1 MGSKNSKQNTQ
12 NDKEK
17 IKIINISQKE
27 DFEFNDIYQ
36 SYPKQYTPLLTNKK
50 SSKKKSLKHLTLK
63 QLEKNPP
70 RNLVFEGGG
79 VKGLAYCGVLK
90 QMEERGLLKYVRG
103 YAGTS
108 AGAIVAALCAVG
120 YNVDELT
127 NIIKETDFSDFLDK
141 DLTGFFG
148 EMYHLIKEFG
158 EHSGN
163 YFHHYISNFIKKKTG
178 DPRYTF
184 KNLLKDKGVNLVVV
198 ATDINKMKSI
208 YFNPYNNG
216 DTAIAD
222 AVRMSMSI
230 PFLFYPVN
238 FGKHLCVDGGL
249 INNYPLHVF
258 DGEFPGDI
266 TIGTVNMET
275 VGFKLITPNEECND
289 DLYKPLGKID
299 NIKKFSYAI
308 IESLIAA
315 NERRYIHGN
324 YWSRTI
330 PIHIKKPFSATR
342 FKLSEK
348 DKNLLIQYGT
358 EALERLG

>member
-1 MGSKNSKQNTQ
+1 
-12 NDKEK
+12 
-17 IKIINISQKE
+17 
-27 DFEFNDIYQ
+27 
-36 SYPKQYTPLLTNKK
+36 
-50 SSKKKSLKHLTLK
+50 
-63 QLEKNPP
+63 
-70 RNLVFEGGG
+70 
-79 VKGLAYCGVLK
+79 
-90 QMEERGLLKYVRG
+90 
-103 YAGTS
+103 
-108 AGAIVAALCAVG
+108 
-120 YNVDELT
+120 
-127 NIIKETDFSDFLDK
+127 
-141 DLTGFFG
+141 
-148 EMYHLIKEFG
+148 
-158 EHSGN
+158 
-163 YFHHYISNFIKKKTG
+163 
-178 DPRYTF
+178 
-184 KNLLKDKGVNLVVV
+184 
-198 ATDINKMKSI
+198 MKSI

-348 DKNLLIQYGT
+348 DRIY
-358 EALERLG
+358 